1 MDSSST
7 TMKSQLI
14 PFDPKSIGIVSNVCE
29 VKLEQNKIS
38 EDLKETLKYKVK

>member
-1 MDSSST
+1 MIVIVIAHKV
-7 TMKSQLI
+7 MYLNA
-14 PFDPKSIGIVSNVCE
+14 KSIGIVSNVCE